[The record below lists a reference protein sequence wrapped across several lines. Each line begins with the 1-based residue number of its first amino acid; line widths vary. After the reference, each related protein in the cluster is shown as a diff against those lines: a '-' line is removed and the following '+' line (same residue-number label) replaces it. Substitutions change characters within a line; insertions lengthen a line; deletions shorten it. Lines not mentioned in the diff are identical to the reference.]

1 MPVAPDDRLLTKV
14 ARLYHEDGCSQFDV
28 ADRLGLSQAKV
39 SRLLKEAKAR
49 GIVTVTVTSPVGVH
63 TDLEADLE
71 AAFELSE
78 AIVVE
83 SAADGDQ
90 LLRDLGA
97 AAARHLETT
106 LRPGMVLGISS
117 WSDALRATVDAM
129 KPVNTLNGLK
139 VVQILGGV
147 GDPDA
152 ERHATEL
159 ARTLALTV
167 RGEAALLP
175 VPGVVASAA
184 ARDVLSDE
192 PSVRRALDLFPTVSV
207 ALVGIGAVE
216 PSPRLARSGNVFSDD
231 ELADLEQR
239 GAVGDICLRF
249 FDDAGIPLVG
259 PLADRV
265 LGMDLA
271 TLAGVPRRIAVA
283 AGERKLSAIAGALRG
298 GLLTQLVTDQRTA
311 EALLEHPAG

>member
-1 MPVAPDDRLLTKV
+1 MPVAPDDRLLVKV

-28 ADRLGLSQAKV
+28 AGRLGLSQAKV
-39 SRLLKEAKAR
+39 SRLLKEAKTR

-63 TDLEADLE
+63 TDLEGELE
-71 AAFELSE
+71 AAFGLSE
-78 AIVVE
+78 AIVVDT
-83 SAADGDQ
+83 SAEGDE
-90 LLRDLGA
+90 LLRHLGA

-129 KPVNTLNGLK
+129 KSVNSLNGLK

-175 VPGVVASAA
+175 VPGVVGSPA
-184 ARDVLSDE
+184 ARDVLSED
-192 PSVRRALDLFPTVSV
+192 PSVRRVLDLFGGVSV

-216 PSPRLARSGNVFSDD
+216 PSPRLARSGNVFSAE

-249 FDDAGIPLVG
+249 FDADGTPLPG

-265 LGMDLA
+265 IGMDLP
-271 TLAGVPRRIAVA
+271 TLAAVPRRIAVA
-283 AGERKLSAIAGALRG
+283 AGDRKLAAITGALRG
-298 GLLTQLVTDQRTA
+298 GLLTQLVTDCRTA
-311 EALLEHPAG
+311 EALLVD